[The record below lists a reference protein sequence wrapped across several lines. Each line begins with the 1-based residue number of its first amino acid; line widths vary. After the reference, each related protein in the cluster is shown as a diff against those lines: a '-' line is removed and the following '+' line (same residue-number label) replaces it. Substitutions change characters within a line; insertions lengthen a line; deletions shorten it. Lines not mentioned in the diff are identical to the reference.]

1 MRWDQALIT
10 TIEYVYILSLALSQ
24 PLPASMYQACIFR
37 CTLAAYHYEILTEHV
52 LAISS
57 KLGINRKWHIA
68 CHAPVR

>member
-10 TIEYVYILSLALSQ
+10 TIKYVYIPSLSL
-24 PLPASMYQACIFR
+24 PLPASMYQVCFFR

-57 KLGINRKWHIA
+57 KLGINRK
-68 CHAPVR
+68 